1 MEYLNRICHPDKKKS
16 FFSVKVTNIDELLKY
31 HLLFLDNCL
40 RDCMLTSVHL
50 LRHIH
55 KIMATCVMFANAM
68 DNVDDDDDYDSLP
81 GAVVASFNNNF
92 TEQLRQLLDAISKED
107 GPSTWINWW
116 WTTTYINEY
125 YS

>member
-1 MEYLNRICHPDKKKS
+1 MISNRLCHTFLS
-16 FFSVKVTNIDELLKY
+16 FKVTNIDELLKY

-68 DNVDDDDDYDSLP
+68 DTVDDDDDYDSLP
-81 GAVVASFNNNF
+81 GAVVVSFNTNF
-92 TEQLRQLLDAISKED
+92 TDQLRQLLDAISKED
-107 GPSTWINWW
+107 GPTHGMTGGGGGGGQQHTLTNLIHR
-116 WTTTYINEY
+116 
-125 YS
+125 

>member
-1 MEYLNRICHPDKKKS
+1 M
-16 FFSVKVTNIDELLKY
+16 TNIDELLKY

-92 TEQLRQLLDAISKED
+92 TDQLRQLLDAISKED
-107 GPSTWINWW
+107 GPVHGTIGGGQQHTLTN
-116 WTTTYINEY
+116 IIHR
-125 YS
+125 

>member
-1 MEYLNRICHPDKKKS
+1 
-16 FFSVKVTNIDELLKY
+16 
-31 HLLFLDNCL
+31 
-40 RDCMLTSVHL
+40 MLTSVHL

-68 DNVDDDDDYDSLP
+68 DNVDDENDYDSLP

-107 GPSTWINWW
+107 GPVPGASGGGQQHTLTNLIHR
-116 WTTTYINEY
+116 
-125 YS
+125 